1 VSGNVPGPMWRRGA
15 AAVAAMLAAGLLAAC
30 GGHGAFTT
38 SSSAAKP
45 TGSGANTARGHALTQ
60 AQARTFVAA
69 VNLTAADLP
78 GFTLSREPHQRA
90 SQTEKRLERELLN
103 CIAGGST
110 AASAHPLA
118 QGSSGDFRHQGSGYD
133 VGVSS
138 EVSVSGGSG
147 AGAAALQRQHAELQR
162 LRSTHARACLQHF
175 LAQLFKGRHIGG
187 ASVTHVSIEQGSP
200 PAPGTAGGF
209 GWRVTADI
217 EVRGVSLPY
226 YMDILGFLYGPSEVT
241 LLSTG
246 LPVPLPAAI
255 QERLFSLLLTR
266 ATAFS
271 H

>member
-1 VSGNVPGPMWRRGA
+1 MPGPIAARRGA
-15 AAVAAMLAAGLLAAC
+15 SAAAALLVSLIFAAC

-45 TGSGANTARGHALTQ
+45 PAASANAGIAHGHALTQ
-60 AQARTFVAA
+60 AQAQAFVDA

-78 GFTLSREPHQRA
+78 GFTHSHEARQKSSHAEKQLEQELFTCIGGGSG
-90 SQTEKRLERELLN
+90 SQT
-103 CIAGGST
+103 
-110 AASAHPLA
+110 AHPLA
-118 QGSSGDFRHQGSGYD
+118 QGSSGNFRHQGTGYD

-138 EVSVSGGSG
+138 EVSVS
-147 AGAAALQRQHAELQR
+147 AGTGMDAASHRRQQAELQH
-162 LRSTHARACLQHF
+162 LRSPHARICLDRF
-175 LAQLFKGRHIGG
+175 LAALFSGKHFGG
-187 ASVTHVSIEQGSP
+187 ATVGHVSLQQGSP
-200 PAPGTAGGF
+200 PAPGTAE
-209 GWRVTADI
+209 I

-226 YMDILGFLYGPSEVT
+226 YMDILGFLYGPTEVT

-255 QERLFSLLLTR
+255 QERLFALLLTR